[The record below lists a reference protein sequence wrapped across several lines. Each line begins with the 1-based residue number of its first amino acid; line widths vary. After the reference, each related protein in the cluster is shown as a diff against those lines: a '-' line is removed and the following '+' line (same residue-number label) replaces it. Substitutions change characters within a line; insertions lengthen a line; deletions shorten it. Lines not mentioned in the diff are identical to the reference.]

1 MKEELNPIKV
11 GKKVLEERGYTVEVA
26 GFGYDSL
33 EIIVKI
39 GKGEILF
46 KEVYGS

>member
-26 GFGYDSL
+26 GFGYNSL
-33 EIIVKI
+33 EIIVKDKR
-39 GKGEILF
+39 GNVVFG
-46 KEVYGS
+46 EVYGS